1 MATLVLLSW
10 LASRVVGNNKVV
22 VNKTLVARQLVVVMA
37 EKLVLFKQRLMR
49 SLPRPVIPAG
59 RAQVTIGD

>member
-1 MATLVLLSW
+1 MATLVLVSW
-10 LASRVVGNNKVV
+10 LVSRRVEVAKV
-22 VNKTLVARQLVVVMA
+22 LARQLVVE

>member
-1 MATLVLLSW
+1 MATLVLVSW
-10 LASRVVGNNKVV
+10 LVSRRVEVAKV
-22 VNKTLVARQLVVVMA
+22 LARQLVELA
-37 EKLVLFKQRLMR
+37 EEKLVLFKQRLMR

>member
-1 MATLVLLSW
+1 MATLVLVSW
-10 LASRVVGNNKVV
+10 LVSRRVEVLAKV
-22 VNKTLVARQLVVVMA
+22 LARQLVA
-37 EKLVLFKQRLMR
+37 EEKLVLFKQRLMR

>member
-1 MATLVLLSW
+1 MATLVLVSW
-10 LASRVVGNNKVV
+10 LVSRRVEVAK
-22 VNKTLVARQLVVVMA
+22 LLARQLVA
-37 EKLVLFKQRLMR
+37 EEKLVLFKQRLMR

>member
-1 MATLVLLSW
+1 MATLVLV
-10 LASRVVGNNKVV
+10 SRLVSRRVEVAKV
-22 VNKTLVARQLVVVMA
+22 LARQLV

>member
-1 MATLVLLSW
+1 MATLVLVSW
-10 LASRVVGNNKVV
+10 LVSRRVEVTKV
-22 VNKTLVARQLVVVMA
+22 LARQLVA
-37 EKLVLFKQRLMR
+37 EEKLVLFKQRLMR

>member
-1 MATLVLLSW
+1 MATLVLVSW
-10 LASRVVGNNKVV
+10 LVSRRVEVAKV
-22 VNKTLVARQLVVVMA
+22 LARQLVEE

>member
-1 MATLVLLSW
+1 MATLVLVSW
-10 LASRVVGNNKVV
+10 LVSRRVEVLAKV
-22 VNKTLVARQLVVVMA
+22 LARQLV

>member
-1 MATLVLLSW
+1 MATLVLVSW
-10 LASRVVGNNKVV
+10 LVSRRVEVAKV
-22 VNKTLVARQLVVVMA
+22 LARQLVEVA
-37 EKLVLFKQRLMR
+37 AEEKLVLFKQRLMR

>member
-1 MATLVLLSW
+1 MATLVLVSW
-10 LASRVVGNNKVV
+10 LVSRRVEVAKV
-22 VNKTLVARQLVVVMA
+22 LARQLVEVA
-37 EKLVLFKQRLMR
+37 EEKLVLFKQRLMR

>member
-1 MATLVLLSW
+1 MATLVLVSW
-10 LASRVVGNNKVV
+10 LVSRRVEVAKVF
-22 VNKTLVARQLVVVMA
+22 ARQLVA
-37 EKLVLFKQRLMR
+37 EEKLVLFKQRLMR